1 MLQLEVSKGDEKSN
15 KAKIIFLTQNLMPS
29 DCGDEAVKIITEF
42 LLNCKQVPE
51 FSQAFMTSMKSKVAK
66 MDLQVACQV
75 FKVSFYLF

>member
-1 MLQLEVSKGDEKSN
+1 MLQLEVSKVDEKSN
-15 KAKIIFLTQNLMPS
+15 KAKIIFLTQNLMPT
-29 DCGDEAVKIITEF
+29 DCGDEAVRIMTEF

-51 FSQAFMTSMKSKVAK
+51 FSQDFMTCMKSKVAK